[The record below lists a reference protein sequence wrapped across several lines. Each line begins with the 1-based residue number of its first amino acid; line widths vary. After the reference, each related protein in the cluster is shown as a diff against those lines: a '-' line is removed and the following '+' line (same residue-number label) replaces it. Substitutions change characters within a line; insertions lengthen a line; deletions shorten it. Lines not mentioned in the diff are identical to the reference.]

1 MMIGHGGRK
10 VALTVLLL
18 VLGAALGIGAA
29 VSRDAAAYAG
39 RIYPGV
45 RIGGVVVGGLS
56 GAEAL
61 AALQPAVDRRL
72 RAPFAVI
79 LADRTA
85 TFTQAEVGL
94 VARAGA
100 AVQAALVEGR
110 TGPWWARIRRRMTL
124 SRQGLSL
131 PLPFGHD
138 TGRLLRLLG
147 ELARE
152 LDAAPK
158 EAAVAVRDGRVVL
171 EHTSRPGQTLNVEA
185 TAARVVAAL
194 NAGLPQVEA
203 VVAVVQPQFTTE
215 EAGELRTLLASFTT
229 RMAANVNRT
238 HNISLASSFVR
249 GLILPPN
256 GVFSYNKVVG
266 PRTIERGFREAPVLV
281 DDELVPG
288 DGGGICQVS
297 STLFNVALLADF
309 KILTR
314 VNHSRPVAYLPAG
327 RDATVVYGQLDL
339 LFRNTT
345 GSHVLLWTEIDGR
358 RLTISAFGTPA
369 EDAEVAVEVTNRV
382 SIPASDETVTKK
394 DPALEAG
401 KTVVREAQPGL
412 RVKTYRVV
420 RVGGEVVRRELIGSS
435 YYRPVRR
442 TIKVGTKV
450 AGASEPRP

>member
-1 MMIGHGGRK
+1 MVIGNIGRRST
-10 VALTVLLL
+10 VAVLLL
-18 VLGAALGIGAA
+18 VLGTALGIGVAM
-29 VSRDAAAYAG
+29 VRDAAAYAG

-45 RIGGVVVGGLS
+45 SIGGIAVGGLS
-56 GAEAL
+56 GEEAL

-72 RAPFAVI
+72 RAPFAVV

-94 VARAGA
+94 VGRPGA
-100 AVQAALVEGR
+100 VVQAALAEGR
-110 TGPWWARIRRRMTL
+110 TGPWWVRIRRRMDL
-124 SRQGLSL
+124 SRHGLSL
-131 PLPFGHD
+131 PLPFAHD
-138 TGRLLRLLG
+138 ARRLHGLL
-147 ELARE
+147 EDLAGE
-152 LDAAPK
+152 LDAAPTD
-158 EAAVAVRDGRVVL
+158 AAVTVRDGRVVL
-171 EHTSRPGQTLNVEA
+171 VRRSRSGQTLDVEA
-185 TAARVVAAL
+185 TAARIGAAL

-203 VVAVVQPQFTTE
+203 VVAVVTPELTTE
-215 EAGELRTLLASFTT
+215 EARELGTLLASYTT

-249 GLILPPN
+249 GLILPPG

-266 PRTIERGFREAPVLV
+266 PRTLERGFREAPVLV

-345 GSHVLLWTEIDGR
+345 GSHVLLWTEIEGR
-358 RLTISAFGTPA
+358 RLTISAYGTPA
-369 EDAEVAVEVTNRV
+369 EDAEVAIEVTNPV
-382 SIPASDETVTKK
+382 AIPAPDSTVTKK
-394 DPALEAG
+394 DPALDAG

-420 RVGGEVVRRELIGSS
+420 RIGGEVVRRELIGTS

-450 AGASEPRP
+450 AGGSEPRP